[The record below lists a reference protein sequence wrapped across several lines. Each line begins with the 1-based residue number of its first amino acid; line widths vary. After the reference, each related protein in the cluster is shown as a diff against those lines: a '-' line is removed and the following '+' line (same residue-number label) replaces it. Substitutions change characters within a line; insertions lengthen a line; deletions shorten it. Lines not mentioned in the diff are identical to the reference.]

1 MGYIKVGL
9 LVSMEFGKK
18 GTVELFNL
26 LYEERIGIDLFY
38 ETAEREK
45 GSWRKSEKL
54 SVFLDAL
61 KKRGINPLFL
71 PIFSNKIKVSY
82 RCALLILNYHSQ
94 DFLGKQKHCFHLI

>member
-1 MGYIKVGL
+1 MFLTNVFICSRILIAGVL
-9 LVSMEFGKK
+9 LFASIIINTSLE
-18 GTVELFNL
+18 
-26 LYEERIGIDLFY
+26 
-38 ETAEREK
+38 
-45 GSWRKSEKL
+45 SEKL

-82 RCALLILNYHSQ
+82 RCALLILNYHNQ